1 MEHIKNG
8 VEFSDMDDETKDKL
22 IREMCFDPC
31 DPCKEDVIC
40 DDCDHYKNRF
50 KGYDF
55 IEIEFECDN
64 CTHSWK
70 ESFYDMIDEYLTP
83 SERKKVYEYLKKEYE
98 K

>member
-8 VEFSDMDDETKDKL
+8 VEFSDMDIETKDKVIKEL
-22 IREMCFDPC
+22 CSRLYVDPSG
-31 DPCKEDVIC
+31 
-40 DDCDHYKNRF
+40 N
-50 KGYDF
+50 DF

-70 ESFYDMIDEYLTP
+70 ESFYDMIDEYLNP